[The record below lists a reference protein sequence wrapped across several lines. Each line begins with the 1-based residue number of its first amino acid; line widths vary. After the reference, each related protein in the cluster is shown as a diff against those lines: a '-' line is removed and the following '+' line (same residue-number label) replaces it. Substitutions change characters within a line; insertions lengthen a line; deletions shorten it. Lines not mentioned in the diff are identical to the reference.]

1 MKKVMVQ
8 VILISV
14 VIASYALPVLARGGG
29 GY

>member
-1 MKKVMVQ
+1 MKKVMIQ

-14 VIASYALPVLARGGG
+14 VVASYALPVLARGGG